1 MPPKKGDPEQTVSE
15 KILVEASRVYDARD
29 GEEDSK
35 DLKTYAAFL
44 SRQDAFYKHIPKT
57 LMDRA
62 INLRP
67 PRDRIT
73 CLLIGNHSAGKSSF
87 TNWYVG
93 EQIQNESVAIETAG
107 ITIIRRGRSRTTWK
121 GPQTISAFPHLENL
135 AKIDG
140 VVDFLATEFS
150 TSVEKNFPLV
160 EFIDTPGLTDGT
172 LKYPFDVDQVI
183 YELAEHATMIMVFLD
198 PIGKALVSRCMNVVE
213 RLAFKHAAKMSYYL
227 TKFDTAGD
235 EVDRTNV
242 VSQIVQELQGRM
254 RATHALKLHTMFL
267 PERATEEVRRGLPN
281 KIDELCQNIQ
291 REIDSR
297 VQDVLD
303 NLSKDCEALSAIVD
317 EKVER
322 NKKCVNHNRFAS
334 VWYTVLSCGF
344 MLLLSVLAYWALLNF
359 GETDVGGFCT
369 HSDEPAS
376 VQLPSGEVIKE
387 VSEGKA
393 KVSLYCSLLRLG
405 GGIPAGILLVALMV
419 GTAVLWFKKTKQVE
433 QLSGEEKKK
442 LEAIQTHINGTIIKQ
457 HKQLKKKL
465 TEDVLEDKLA

>member
-1 MPPKKGDPEQTVSE
+1 MPPKRGDPEQTVSE
-15 KILVEASRVYDARD
+15 KILVEASRIYDSRETD
-29 GEEDSK
+29 GEPK
-35 DLKTYAAFL
+35 DLKTYAEFL
-44 SRQDAFYKHIPKT
+44 TKKDAFYEQLPKD
-57 LMDRA
+57 LLERA
-62 INLRP
+62 QNLRP

-93 EQIQNESVAIETAG
+93 EKIQNESVAIETAG
-107 ITIIRRGRSRTTWK
+107 ITIVRRGVKRTTWK
-121 GPQTISAFPHLENL
+121 GPQSMETFPHLKKLEE
-135 AKIDG
+135 IDG
-140 VVDFLATEFS
+140 VVDFLTTEFS

-172 LKYPFDVDQVI
+172 LKYPFDVDRVI

-213 RLAFKHAAKMSYYL
+213 RLAFKHSAKMSYYL

-267 PERATEEVRRGLPN
+267 PERATDKAREQLPN
-281 KIDELCQNIQ
+281 KIEDLCQNIQ

-303 NLSKDCEALSAIVD
+303 GLSKDCTALSAIVD
-317 EKVER
+317 QKVDKNR
-322 NKKCVNHNRFAS
+322 ARVNHNRFAS
-334 VWYTVLSCGF
+334 VWYAILSTLMVMVLSVT
-344 MLLLSVLAYWALLNF
+344 SYWALLNY
-359 GETDVGGFCT
+359 GETDMGNFCT
-369 HSDEPAS
+369 HEPLPAS
-376 VQLPSGEVIKE
+376 LDMPDGSNITVV
-387 VSEGKA
+387 GKP
-393 KVSLYCSLLRLG
+393 KVNLYCSLLRVG
-405 GGIPAGILLVALMV
+405 SGIPAGVVLVALLVATV
-419 GTAVLWFKKTKQVE
+419 VLWVKKTKRVE

-442 LEAIQTHINGTIIKQ
+442 LEDIQKHINGTIIKQ
-457 HKQLKKKL
+457 HKALKKKL